1 MRRVFAVAFT
11 LLLGVSTLTA
21 CTSDPVP
28 TGVTIGW
35 SDNTRKAVQV
45 SWKDSDAPNR
55 ITIQGVVSTSPSY
68 VKYLPASEPNTWAIP
83 TSAFPPDGNYKVAV
97 EIGTSIG
104 GVTSKAALSPMF
116 DTDGPLRPTD
126 AVATPSGNDV
136 VVTWKV
142 PPPLQ
147 DFSPGDPL
155 DVPHNS
161 QVYVPVVGTAGQP
174 FRVVGPGTTSTR
186 QVVKNLRPPYFFQLR
201 ATNEW
206 TSLTGGE
213 ILGRT
218 SSTSLAVPTLWTFGT
233 QMPLRGRTV
242 QQEISCAESR
252 CAARRTSSAGLQ
264 VVLLGQSKA
273 GGPWVQV
280 GRGVTQLGGYFEIKV
295 NAPGTRNYRAYV
307 PLASRVGY
315 LSTASSSAV
324 ALSRSKIQI
333 ASASYAGGNV
343 SNRNAVVTAVLAV
356 RPAMNQQAVFQFWNG
371 KVWVGIKQ
379 TPIKNGRASL
389 AFKATRPGIWA
400 YRFLVPGTQYEGTPV
415 YGTASG
421 SLVLRVR

>member
-1 MRRVFAVAFT
+1 MRKVPAVAFA
-11 LLLGVSTLTA
+11 LLLGASTLTA
-21 CTSDPVP
+21 CSSDPVP

-35 SDNTRKAVQV
+35 ADNTHQAVQV

-68 VKYLPASEPNTWAIP
+68 VKYLAASEPNTWAIP
-83 TSAFPPDGNYKVAV
+83 ASAFPPDGNYKVAV

-126 AVATPSGNDV
+126 AVATPTGNDV

-142 PPPLQ
+142 PPPEP

-155 DVPHNS
+155 DVPRGS
-161 QVYVPVVGTAGQP
+161 QLYVPVVGTAGQP
-174 FRVVGPGTTSTR
+174 FRVVGPGTTTTR
-186 QVVKNLRPPYFFQLR
+186 QVVKNLRPPYYFQLR

-218 SSTSLAVPTLWTFGT
+218 SSTSLAVPTLWTFGLS
-233 QMPLRGRTV
+233 MPIRGRTV
-242 QQEISCAESR
+242 QQEISCAESL
-252 CAARRTSSAGLQ
+252 CAARRTSSAGLP

-280 GRGVTQLGGYFEIKV
+280 GRSVTQLGGYFDVRV
-295 NAPGTRNYRAYV
+295 NASGTRNFRAYV
-307 PLASRVGY
+307 PLTSRVGN
-315 LSTASSSAV
+315 LSTASSSKP

-333 ASASYAGGNV
+333 ASALYSGGNV
-343 SNRNAVVTAVLAV
+343 RNRNDVVTAVLAV
-356 RPAMNQQAVFQFWNG
+356 RPNMNQQAIFQFWNG
-371 KVWVGIKQ
+371 KAWVSIKQ
-379 TPIKNGRASL
+379 TPIKNGRAAL
-389 AFKATRPGIWA
+389 AFRATRPGMFA
-400 YRFLVPGTQYEGTPV
+400 YRFLVPNTQYLGMAV
-415 YGTASG
+415 YGTATG